1 MKEKFP
7 MVAAA
12 KKLKIN
18 YDVADRE
25 GVKALN
31 PKDNVNEHLAMSA
44 MYSIFWQNQSVY
56 NTKEEI
62 DKVIPFINKDS
73 LLPIY
78 QSKYDQHKL
87 LKVTIDQP
95 KEVVD
100 YAINKLYRAIQS
112 MAGSLFT
119 INIFYACNEIRI
131 KYPEVFE
138 KVRHAANSI
147 TARRYYIFK
156 HKAFKYI
163 LENTMFTIHDYLIDL
178 QKFIPQFISEGNNPK
193 LLVGTQEEIDKEAA
207 FIIACEKAIIEFSN
221 LVNPDEVMK
230 FADEYFIERFSN
242 IENEP
247 NEQEFYEGR
256 KKFFKDLIDVT
267 DRVKLSNSTKPIED
281 GIITDDEYSN
291 IQYTIFE
298 WNEFWEDIPFIINF
312 ELPGGNDIDWDNRYQ
327 DYLKA
332 ICKNIENYYCYYW
345 VSNLS
350 GVNGYDQPV
359 HWLEFEGK
367 FNANYGKPIELLHKL
382 LDYCGQEG
390 TYSMIGGCSCFTHP
404 FFDYAFDPKL
414 TYHDEYRPMDDIAK
428 SIIHDGSSFG
438 SFYLPDMQTM
448 FTPYNFVEEFC
459 VPMAHKAQSHFGK
472 DQVASKTE
480 YYNLETGEV
489 TRTTFGPHDKK
500 GPGDIYQSTTSG
512 QLKSINKAKT
522 SEQHASQE
530 RYEYQEL
537 LAAHRK
543 AHPEEYVQ
551 IDKERKEFMDA
562 LKAGHKTKTYE
573 PPNRKVAVDADLN
586 SEVKPTIKPVIKPKL
601 VNNSQD
607 TESQDSS
614 NLGTTNNS

>member
-18 YDVADRE
+18 YDVADSK
-25 GVKALN
+25 GVKAIN
-31 PKDNVNEHLAMSA
+31 PKGNVNEHLAMSA
-44 MYSIFWQNQSVY
+44 MYEIFWQNQGVY

-100 YAINKLYRAIQS
+100 YANNVLYYAIQS
-112 MAGSLFT
+112 MASSLYT
-119 INIFYACNEIRI
+119 INIFYACSEIRI

-163 LENTMFTIHDYLIDL
+163 LENTIFTIHDYLIDL
-178 QKFIPQFISEGNNPK
+178 QKFIPQFIAEGNNPK

-207 FIIACEKAIIEFSN
+207 YIIAREKAIIEFSS
-221 LVNPDEVMK
+221 LVNPEEVMK
-230 FADEYFIERFSN
+230 FADDHLKNYDLVNHPEYQYGYDET
-242 IENEP
+242 
-247 NEQEFYEGR
+247 
-256 KKFFKDLIDVT
+256 KKFFKELIDVT
-267 DRVKLSNSTKPIED
+267 DRVKSSNSTKPIED
-281 GIITDDEYSN
+281 GIITGAEFSK
-291 IQYTIFE
+291 ISSTIYE
-298 WNEFWEDIPFIINF
+298 WNETEDDMFIINYEF
-312 ELPGGNDIDWDNRYQ
+312 PGTTYINWDNRYQ

-359 HWLEFEGK
+359 HWFEFEGK

-382 LDYCGQEG
+382 LDYCGQD
-390 TYSMIGGCSCFTHP
+390 SMRSMVGGCSCFTHP

-414 TYHDEYRPMDDIAK
+414 TYHDENRPMDYIAK
-428 SIIHDGSSFG
+428 SIIHNGSSIG
-438 SFYLPDMQTM
+438 SHELKGMQTM

-472 DQVASKTE
+472 DQIASKTQ
-480 YYNLETGEV
+480 YYNLDTGEV

-512 QLKSINKAKT
+512 QLKTINKAKT

-551 IDKERKEFMDA
+551 IDKERKEFMDS
-562 LKAGHKTKTYE
+562 LKASYKTKTYE
-573 PPNRKVAVDADLN
+573 PPKRKVASDNDLN
-586 SEVKPTIKPVIKPKL
+586 SEAKPTIKPVIKPKL

-607 TESQDSS
+607 SESQDSS
-614 NLGTTNNS
+614 ILGTDTNS